1 MSVNHRYAP
10 QWTPDSAHIVFTVGK
25 YGAMYVAASDG
36 ARVQRIST
44 GSGRY
49 ELDFAPHISPDGTRI
64 VYTTT
69 RHSEVKDFGL
79 LGRVIMRN
87 FEIETSALDG
97 SDRRRLTENGEHE
110 HDVAPAWS
118 PDGSRIAFV
127 REGYP
132 TPTESGIYV
141 MAADGS
147 GERRIVPF
155 RVADIAAG
163 QRVSDSSHAF
173 GPQWSPDGQTL
184 AYVVN
189 ERAWPPGYATE
200 AINRNVLYTV
210 RSDGSELRRAA
221 AVVYEYSFTPM
232 GPPAWSPDGQRLA
245 FEMDEGSGSHLYTV
259 RPDGTGLR
267 WVLDTGYAPSGVV
280 GEVSWSPDGAEI
292 LVTGST
298 YAVRLDG
305 GGLRQV
311 VPRRISGPAAWS
323 PDGSRVAIYD
333 PGGGRLPSELLA
345 TIARDGTDLRIVARR
360 EPDVLAP
367 GSRHIER
374 RGELGA
380 GNPPREAVPVDA
392 APCSVGAVVPAW
404 EANPGLVQDCAAL
417 LALRGTLAGS
427 ADLDWSAETAI
438 TGWEGVTVGGSPPR
452 VHEVA
457 LIDHGLTG
465 VLPPELGRLTEL
477 KKLHLRNDGVTGR
490 TPNALTGG
498 IPPALGDLSQLAE
511 LNLRGNDLSGPIPPE
526 LGQLSQLVRL
536 DLRENYYLSGPIP
549 PELGQLSQLVE
560 LDLRENYLSG
570 PIPTELGQL
579 GQLGYL
585 NLASNRLSGPI
596 PTELGQLSQLGGLA
610 LSGNYLSGPIPAE
623 LGGLSRLSQL
633 ELGGNQLSG
642 TIPPEVGA
650 IFGLRTLD
658 LAPHNL
664 SGCVPDGLSDL
675 WIEESGLERCEPAE
689 GASP

>member
-1 MSVNHRYAP
+1 MAGCESWYEERPLGEVNSESWGSTLSSVNHRYTP
-10 QWTPDSAHIVFTVGK
+10 QWTPDGDHIVFTVGE
-25 YGAMYVAASDG
+25 YGATYVAASDG
-36 ARVQRIST
+36 SRVQRIST

-49 ELDFAPHISPDGTRI
+49 ELDFAPDVSPDGTRI

-69 RHSEVKDFGL
+69 HHGEISPAGFI
-79 LGRVIMRN
+79 GRGIYRN

-97 SDRRRLTENGEHE
+97 SDRRRLTENGEHD

-127 REGYP
+127 REGYQA
-132 TPTESGIYV
+132 ERGIYV

-147 GERRIVPF
+147 RARLIVPF
-155 RVADIAAG
+155 RGPDVATG
-163 QRVSDSSHAF
+163 RRTSHAV

-189 ERAWPPGYATE
+189 EWAWQ
-200 AINRNVLYTV
+200 AIEGLPRNVLYTV
-210 RSDGSELRRAA
+210 RSDGSELRRVA

-267 WVLDTGYAPSGVV
+267 WVLDGGRASSGVV
-280 GEVSWSPDGAEI
+280 GEVSWSPDGSEI
-292 LVTGST
+292 LVTGSRH
-298 YAVRLDG
+298 AVRPDG
-305 GGLRQV
+305 GGLRRV
-311 VPRRISGPAAWS
+311 LPFSDLAAWS
-323 PDGSRVAIYD
+323 PDGSRIAIYN
-333 PGGGRLPSELLA
+333 PLLGTRLPSELLA

-367 GSRHIER
+367 GSRLIER
-374 RGELGA
+374 RGELAA
-380 GNPPREAVPVDA
+380 GNPPREAVPVDP
-392 APCSVGAVVPAW
+392 APCSTGAVVPAW

-417 LALRGTLAGS
+417 LALRGALAGS

-457 LIDHGLTG
+457 LWGHGLTG
-465 VLPPELGRLTEL
+465 VLPPELGRL
-477 KKLHLRNDGVTGR
+477 
-490 TPNALTGG
+490 
-498 IPPALGDLSQLAE
+498 SQLVRLE
-511 LNLRGNDLSGPIPPE
+511 LGGNYLSGPVPPE
-526 LGQLSQLVRL
+526 LGQLSQLAEL
-536 DLRENYYLSGPIP
+536 YLTGNYLSGPIP
-549 PELGQLSQLVE
+549 PELGQLDQLVV

-570 PIPTELGQL
+570 PVPSELGQL
-579 GQLGYL
+579 RQLGYL
-585 NLASNRLSGPI
+585 DLASNQLSGPI
-596 PTELGQLSQLGGLA
+596 PAELGQLSQLGALT
-610 LSGNYLSGPIPAE
+610 LSGNYLSGPIPPE
-623 LGGLSRLSQL
+623 LGQLGSLLWQL

-642 TIPPEVGA
+642 TIPSEVGA
-650 IFGLRTLD
+650 MYGLRTLN
-658 LAPHNL
+658 LLPHNL

-675 WIEESGLERCEPAE
+675 WVIQSGLERCKPAE